1 MGRGLAISDIF
12 SCALGA
18 IGIGGSPFD
27 MSGNVA
33 SANNFIRAGYR
44 MYQPQY
50 PWGFPST
57 LYWRKTIHPLPSVHS
72 THSKRL

>member
-1 MGRGLAISDIF
+1 
-12 SCALGA
+12 
-18 IGIGGSPFD
+18 